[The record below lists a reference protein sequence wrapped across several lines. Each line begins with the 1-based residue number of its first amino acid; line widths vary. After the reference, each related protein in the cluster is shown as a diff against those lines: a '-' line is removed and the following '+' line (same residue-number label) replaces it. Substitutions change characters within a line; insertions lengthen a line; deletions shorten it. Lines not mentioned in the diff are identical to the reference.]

1 MRYSAIAA
9 GGLAAAVLA
18 ACSSQPQ
25 VADNSPQNPTAVFE
39 TRFSSTGIAG
49 AFPFET
55 TEKHYVRANMRRDE
69 HAGKGTG
76 TFSGFLV
83 TRLMGQ
89 GDTTIER
96 LDRNV
101 RWTLDQGKK
110 TYTECPV
117 HGCPRPPREEK
128 PAQEPRREEPKQKT
142 EEGCVMRIASSKFDV
157 KPTGA
162 KQNVNGFDAEQYRM
176 AWVVRLQDRKR
187 RTTTSTVNVDLWTT
201 APSASMRKAM
211 ETEAAFSKAFM
222 ASSPRSQA
230 LRRGEAQVVPADMVR
245 MMTTYLHSL
254 SAADRASLQRAAN
267 ELNKVK
273 GHPIRTQ
280 IDWLLE
286 GNACGAAEEQ
296 QQREARP
303 SAAGVLGSLGGLM
316 GKKEEKPGTTPVV
329 SFTMEVKQLGVVPAH
344 DSLFSV
350 PAGYQRVNSGS

>member
-1 MRYSAIAA
+1 MRTIVNAA
-9 GGLAAAVLA
+9 GVLGAAVLA

-25 VADNSPQNPTAVFE
+25 LADSSPQNPTAVFE

-55 TEKHYVRANMRRDE
+55 TEKHYVRSGMRRDE
-69 HAGKGTG
+69 HSGKGTG

-89 GDTTIER
+89 GDTTIAR

-101 RWTLDQGKK
+101 RWTLDQEKK

-128 PAQEPRREEPKQKT
+128 PAQPEARREEPKQKT

-162 KQNVNGFDAEQYRM
+162 KQSLNGFDAEQYRM
-176 AWVVRLQDRKR
+176 AWVLRLQDRKK

-201 APSASMRKAM
+201 APNASMRQAM
-211 ETEAAFSKAFM
+211 ETEAAFAKAFT
-222 ASSPRSQA
+222 ASSPRA
-230 LRRGEAQVVPADMVR
+230 AAPRRGEAQVVPADMVR
-245 MMTTYLHSL
+245 MMTAYLHSL

-273 GHPIRTQ
+273 GQPIRTQ

-296 QQREARP
+296 QQRQAQP
-303 SAAGVLGSLGGLM
+303 SARSMLGGLGSLV
-316 GKKEEKPGTTPVV
+316 GKKEEKPETAPVV

-344 DSLFSV
+344 DSLFDV
-350 PAGYQRVNSGS
+350 PAGYKRVTQ